1 MDRLRRALTTHTEK
15 NKLKKRDE
23 MISGKRSRS
32 CEYVKQFVSSPNQN
46 YSFDNFYEI
55 CDIIMNF
62 DFYSLCSK
70 ERMTIDQEEEEEN
83 SVFFDGPEWDQVST
97 RVFQLFMYLLFKF
110 QRNITGDKYRFA
122 PIKEV
127 ILEFYGV
134 LDNEEMFNRMKSF
147 LDLFENCYKIIEE
160 AIKGFPDIEKL
171 LTDTSSPLQDVKM
184 EFFEKNGGKTIANV
198 NMWSLIMYMYKTKYL
213 RYPTEEPAAHLPSR
227 RRNFIPSLPE
237 PGEDILFNSYSA
249 EIGGRKSKKRGYK
262 KRSYKKRS
270 YKKRSYKKRDYKKRS
285 CKK

>member
-1 MDRLRRALTTHTEK
+1 MDRLRRALTTRAEEERV
-15 NKLKKRDE
+15 KKRYE
-23 MISGKRSRS
+23 TISGKRSRS
-32 CEYVKQFVSSPNQN
+32 CKDVKQFVSLPNRN
-46 YSFDNFYEI
+46 YSLDDFYEI

-70 ERMTIDQEEEEEN
+70 EIMTIDQEEE
-83 SVFFDGPEWDQVST
+83 SVFFDGPEWYQVST
-97 RVFQLFMYLLFKF
+97 RVFQLFMYLLFEF
-110 QRNITGDKYRFA
+110 QRKITGDKYRFA

-134 LDNEEMFNRMKSF
+134 FDNEEMINRMKSF

-160 AIKGFPDIEKL
+160 ALTDFPDIDKL
-171 LTDTSSPLQDVKM
+171 LTDTSSLQDVKL
-184 EFFEKNGGKTIANV
+184 EFFKNNGGKTIANV

-227 RRNFIPSLPE
+227 RINFIPSRPQ
-237 PGEDILFNSYSA
+237 PGEDILFNSQY
-249 EIGGRKSKKRGYK
+249 GGRKSKRGSKKRSSSKKRSYRK
-262 KRSYKKRS
+262 RSYRKRSYKKRS
-270 YKKRSYKKRDYKKRS
+270 